1 MNLFLKDAE
10 KGLVL
15 CKHVP
20 FAKEEDLELLVFEN
34 SEVLGDV
41 FPLWRQVRGGAKPG
55 IPDIIGIDR
64 EGAVCIVEIKNVP
77 VDEGILPQV
86 LAYAIWAEENPDS
99 IAKMWLEKKDRP
111 EDLSP
116 NFDNY
121 AVRIIV
127 VAPSIL
133 PGTVYH
139 MRKVTFPV
147 DLLEVNRY
155 QLDKQMIVAVH
166 KLEAPAPAK
175 NKTTTA
181 AGSYD
186 RAWYEAAA
194 YDAKAIDEY
203 FRAVKDGM
211 EVVKEYGWPIEVKL
225 NKNYASFKVGGS
237 IAFGIDWANSKD
249 HALFFKLAPD
259 VCESLAPK
267 NAGKY
272 RYDAGWKQGSFRLE
286 AGKATIKEF
295 ETLME
300 ASVKRLVGDVPG

>member
-1 MNLFLKDAE
+1 MNLFLNDID

-20 FAKEEDLELLVFEN
+20 FLREEDLELLVFEN
-34 SEVLGDV
+34 SEILGDI
-41 FPLWRQVRGGAKPG
+41 FPLWRQIRGGAKPG

-64 EGAVCIVEIKNVP
+64 EGVVCIIEIKNVA

-86 LAYAIWAEENPDS
+86 LAYAIWAEDNPDS

-111 EDLSP
+111 EGLSP

-121 AVRIIV
+121 TVRIVV

-133 PGTVYH
+133 PGTVHH

-155 QLDKQMIVAVH
+155 QLDDQMVVAVH
-166 KLEAPAPAK
+166 RLEAPSQPK
-175 NKTTTA
+175 SRPTTA

-186 RAWYEAAA
+186 RAWYEAAG
-194 YDAKAIDEY
+194 YDAKATDDY
-203 FRAVKDGM
+203 FRTVDEASAVV
-211 EVVKEYGWPIEVKL
+211 ERSGWPIDVKL
-225 NKNYASFKVGGS
+225 NKEYASFKVGGS
-237 IAFGIDWANSKD
+237 IAFGIMWANKKD
-249 HALFFKLAPD
+249 HALFFKLGQAD
-259 VCESLAPK
+259 CESLAPD

-272 RYDAGWKQGSFRLE
+272 RYDIGWKQGLFRLE
-286 AGKATIKEF
+286 HGKAGVQDY

-300 ASVKRLVGDVPG
+300 ASVKRFVGA